1 MTWIE
6 PIYDRKR
13 SDIEGLTSKAFFN
26 AADRNRIEGNL
37 EYLFTQYTTLTAK
50 GIFKT
55 DWIISDIPYKSDM
68 DRIFINT
75 KIINRQISHY
85 ILPDKIRPLTIW
97 KLNAIE
103 KCLQIAYDR
112 ITRMTVDSN
121 YAGEF
126 YSGEIGAF

>member
-1 MTWIE
+1 MSWTT
-6 PIYDRKR
+6 PIYDRQR

-55 DWIISDIPYKSDM
+55 DWAVTDIPYARDM

-126 YSGEIGAF
+126 YSGEIGAM

>member
-1 MTWIE
+1 MSWTT

-55 DWIISDIPYKSDM
+55 DWAVTDIPYARDM

-85 ILPDKIRPLTIW
+85 VLPDSIRPLTWW

-112 ITRMTVDSN
+112 LTTMTVDNN

-126 YSGEIGAF
+126 NSGEIGAM

>member
-13 SDIEGLTSKAFFN
+13 SDIKSLTSKAFFN

-37 EYLFTQYTTLTAK
+37 EYLFGQYTTLTAK

-85 ILPDKIRPLTIW
+85 ILPDKIRPLTWW

-112 ITRMTVDSN
+112 ISIKPVPN
-121 YAGEF
+121 KFAGEF
-126 YSGEIGAF
+126 SAGEEGAI